1 MRNFFQLFNFVNTHP
16 LTKKN
21 KLNAILRI
29 LKWQVISR
37 LYPIAFVL
45 PFIEDSKL
53 IVKNGMAGATGNL
66 YAGLHDFEDMAFL
79 LHLLRAEDLFGD
91 IGANIGAY
99 TILASGVVKAKSI
112 TVEPIPHTFNH
123 LKHNI
128 QINDLERLVT
138 AYNKGVGALEGNLRF
153 TKNFDV
159 VNHVISEYNIEEID
173 SVEISIE
180 TLDNLFITKFP
191 TLLKIDVE
199 GFEINVLRGG
209 HNVLLSSELKAIII
223 ELNNSGYRYGVKDQ
237 QIHDVLLSYKFYP
250 YSYKPF
256 IRKLERI
263 PIFLGYGNTI
273 YIKDKDFVEARVNN
287 SRKYSVLGKT
297 F

>member
-1 MRNFFQLFNFVNTHP
+1 M
-16 LTKKN
+16 
-21 KLNAILRI
+21 
-29 LKWQVISR
+29 
-37 LYPIAFVL
+37 L

-153 TKNFDV
+153 TKNFD
-159 VNHVISEYNIEEID
+159 
-173 SVEISIE
+173 
-180 TLDNLFITKFP
+180 
-191 TLLKIDVE
+191 
-199 GFEINVLRGG
+199 
-209 HNVLLSSELKAIII
+209 
-223 ELNNSGYRYGVKDQ
+223 
-237 QIHDVLLSYKFYP
+237 
-250 YSYKPF
+250 
-256 IRKLERI
+256 
-263 PIFLGYGNTI
+263 
-273 YIKDKDFVEARVNN
+273 
-287 SRKYSVLGKT
+287 
-297 F
+297 